1 MITNID
7 RLTTRCCKETQ
18 YTEQYQYFSSHNSQ
32 KGHLVQSCQVSDKHH
47 KDIPHKLATRCG
59 FVLPTYKYTT
69 KNAKSNRVGVVVQM
83 QRYYSGIFFGSI
95 ELRFLSVL
103 C

>member
-69 KNAKSNRVGVVVQM
+69 KNAKSN
-83 QRYYSGIFFGSI
+83 SGSGCADAKILLWHIFWQYRASFS
-95 ELRFLSVL
+95 
-103 C
+103 